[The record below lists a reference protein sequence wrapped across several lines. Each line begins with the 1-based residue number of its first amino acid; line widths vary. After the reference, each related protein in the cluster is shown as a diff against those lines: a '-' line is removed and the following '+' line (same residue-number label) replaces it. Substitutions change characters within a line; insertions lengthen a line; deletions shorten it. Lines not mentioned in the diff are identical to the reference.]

1 MIASADTYGDTTFRV
16 LRTAFM
22 VDGHITL
29 GETEI
34 FVGRGYVISFRHGA
48 SAFYTRR
55 GSAQAAG
62 PAVFAFP
69 STALAED
76 LFHLR

>member
-34 FVGRGYVISFRHGA
+34 FVGRGYVTSFRHGA
-48 SAFYTRR
+48 SAFYTRCA
-55 GSAQAAG
+55 SASRQRPSSWPSCFRVPVHG
-62 PAVFAFP
+62 PG
-69 STALAED
+69 
-76 LFHLR
+76 